1 MNYLLD
7 THTLIWFLKG
17 TDELSEKT
25 VKIIENSDAIIYVSI
40 ATIWELSIKISL
52 GKFNFPNGI
61 EGFIKLVEDNGFEIL
76 PITINDTIKICSLE
90 YIHRDPFDRIMIAQS
105 LENNL
110 IIITKDSHIK
120 KYNVKTLW

>member
-17 TDELSEKT
+17 ENELSKKIVKT
-25 VKIIENSDAIIYVSI
+25 IENSDATVYVSI
-40 ATIWELSIKISL
+40 ASIWELSIKISL
-52 GKFNFPNGI
+52 GKFSFPNGI
-61 EGFIKLVEDNGFEIL
+61 EGFIKLVEENGFEIL
-76 PITINDTIKICSLE
+76 PITLADTIKISSLE

-105 LENNL
+105 LGNDL

-120 KYNVKTLW
+120 KYTVKTLW

>member
-17 TDELSEKT
+17 ENELSEKT
-25 VKIIENSDAIIYVSI
+25 IKIIENADAIIYVSI
-40 ATIWELSIKISL
+40 ASIWELSIKISL